1 MKGAFSRRWDA
12 LWNRRRA
19 GSRARR
25 KYAQQRKAWLRRH
38 RGVWLAAAGVSAA
51 VWLAF
56 WALMSWLPGDHTW
69 ATAAFAGALVGVLFA
84 LRQSPPVAIATWEA
98 GALGEEQTAKQLR
111 RLEGDGWVVLH
122 DPANGSANFD
132 HVVLG
137 PAGVFC
143 LNSKWSSYRLEE
155 SEAGRL
161 VGRHEYDEALT
172 VDVESILKRARGEAA
187 ALSRRI
193 QERCGHRIWVTPVVV
208 WWGQVA
214 NGGKLVDGVGVV
226 EGKRLVERLRVQR
239 GRPVPDFDAVLHSLR
254 PGRHRR

>member
-1 MKGAFSRRWDA
+1 MRRGWDA
-12 LWNRRRA
+12 SWNRRRA

-25 KYAQQRKAWLRRH
+25 KYARQRKAWLRRH
-38 RGVWLAAAGVSAA
+38 RVAWLAATAAAA
-51 VWLAF
+51 VMWFAF
-56 WALMSWLPGDHTW
+56 WGLMSWFPGDQSW
-69 ATAAFAGALVGVLFA
+69 ATAAFAGALIGALFA

-111 RLEGDGWVVLH
+111 RLERDGWVVLH
-122 DPANGSANFD
+122 DLANGSANFD

-155 SEAGRL
+155 SETGRL

-172 VDVESILKRARGEAA
+172 LDVDAVLKKARGEAA
-187 ALSRRI
+187 ALSRQI
-193 QERCGHRIWVTPVVV
+193 QDRCGQRVWVTPVVV
-208 WWGQVA
+208 WWGQVF

-239 GRPVPDFDAVLHSLR
+239 RRPVPDFDAIVQALR

>member
-1 MKGAFSRRWDA
+1 MSRRWDA

-25 KYAQQRKAWLRRH
+25 MYAQQRKAWLRRH
-38 RGVWLAAAGVSAA
+38 RGAWLAATGICAA
-51 VWLAF
+51 MWLAF
-56 WALMSWLPGDHTW
+56 WALMSRFPGERTW
-69 ATAAFAGALVGVLFA
+69 ATAAFAGALTGVLFA
-84 LRQSPPVAIATWEA
+84 LRQSPPIAIATWEA
-98 GALGEEQTAKQLR
+98 GALGEGQTAKQLR
-111 RLEGDGWVVLH
+111 RLERDGWVALH
-122 DPANGSANFD
+122 DLANGSANFD

-155 SEAGRL
+155 SETGRL

-172 VDVESILKRARGEAA
+172 VDVESILKKARGEAA
-187 ALSRRI
+187 ALSHQI
-193 QERCGHRIWVTPVVV
+193 QERCGQRLWVTPVVV

-226 EGKRLVERLRVQR
+226 EGKRLVERLRTQR
-239 GRPVPDFDAVLHSLR
+239 ERTVPDFDAVVQALR

>member
-1 MKGAFSRRWDA
+1 M
-12 LWNRRRA
+12 
-19 GSRARR
+19 
-25 KYAQQRKAWLRRH
+25 
-38 RGVWLAAAGVSAA
+38 WLAATGVSAA

-69 ATAAFAGALVGVLFA
+69 ATAAFAGALIGVLFA

-122 DPANGSANFD
+122 DLANGSANFD

-155 SEAGRL
+155 SKAGRL
-161 VGRHEYDEALT
+161 VGRHEYDEPLT
-172 VDVESILKRARGEAA
+172 LDVDAVLKKVRGEAA
-187 ALSRRI
+187 ALSRQI
-193 QERCGHRIWVTPVVV
+193 QDRCGHRVWVTPVVV
-208 WWGQVA
+208 WWGQVF

-226 EGKRLVERLRVQR
+226 AQAPCRTPARPARTAGAGLRRRGPGAPPRATPPLIAALPPMRTAHQMLCPVRLSGFEPPTPALGERCSI
-239 GRPVPDFDAVLHSLR
+239 P
-254 PGRHRR
+254 